1 MNYGNKATA
10 KEMAGRILGSYRDNP
25 ANPEIYAAELVAIL
39 ADYPEDVQRQ
49 AVRRLQTTLQRLPS
63 LKQCKD
69 ALDATRAIDAPKK
82 SLDQYIT
89 NWKQVRDLTK
99 ELTEKASAKYR
110 DLLKGDT
117 QLQWWIQTFANMV
130 AQYEA
135 MGITKAEEAAAWHFG
150 ISDMPDPWTAGNYHV
165 QHGRGAEY
173 VPSMFAT
180 STNAQL
186 DFTE

>member
-1 MNYGNKATA
+1 
-10 KEMAGRILGSYRDNP
+10 MAGRILGSYRDNP

-63 LKQCKD
+63 MKQCKD
-69 ALDATRAIDAPKK
+69 ALDNARAIAAPKK
-82 SLDQYIT
+82 KTGRLVTD
-89 NWKQVRDLTK
+89 WKRVRARTT
-99 ELTEKASAKYR
+99 ELTATASTKYR
-110 DLLKGDT
+110 DQLKGDA
-117 QLQWWIQTFANMV
+117 QLQWWIPMFANMV

-150 ISDMPDPWTAGNYHV
+150 ISDALDPWIAGNYRVRHETNEANV
-165 QHGRGAEY
+165 
-173 VPSMFAT
+173 T
-180 STNAQL
+180 STASDAQL